1 MCTAKSRMM
10 LAHHF
15 AFGGV
20 LKLGGTTSYIDF
32 DGVGPNGAAHLQ
44 ASCTNEV
51 ASISWAHPTE
61 FALPAGTGTF
71 FDKSTAAESL
81 RSNNVTI
88 QFRSVPPTCVNA
100 PADQPCAPDDPREKP
115 LVRPGAQPHISLAPT
130 HSYALHMSFCL
141 LAVLVCLHWAG
152 RGSCCWTAV
161 PRHIPCRKAWPE
173 DGSWSPVV
181 VSTPPA

>member
-1 MCTAKSRMM
+1 MM

-130 HSYALHMSFCL
+130 HSYALRAPPCQSTSYVLL
-141 LAVLVCLHWAG
+141 LAGSSGVSSLGRAG
-152 RGSCCWTAV
+152 KLLLDRC
-161 PRHIPCRKAWPE
+161 
-173 DGSWSPVV
+173 SPTH
-181 VSTPPA
+181 SLQKSMA